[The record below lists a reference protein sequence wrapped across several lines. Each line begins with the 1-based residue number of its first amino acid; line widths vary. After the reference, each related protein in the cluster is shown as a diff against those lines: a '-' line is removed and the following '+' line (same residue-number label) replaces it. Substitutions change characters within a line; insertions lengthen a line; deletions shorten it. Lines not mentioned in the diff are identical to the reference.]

1 VFCTKIV
8 YKLSFNQ
15 IKIKNKPCVTWG
27 FGSKDDNRNS
37 ESFTGYSLSPKLII
51 ESKPVE
57 EIHDFWS
64 SDNDDNTR
72 TSILGLILT
81 IVLSWLR
88 KKTSRT
94 KKLLVF
100 YVIFL
105 EKITTTYLVD
115 SEKSLRSTT
124 NLEIWTSG
132 WIDMDLTVFCNC
144 SLSFGC
150 LNQIKNQELGFYT
163 VFY

>member
-1 VFCTKIV
+1 MTLPHGSYPWTRTSKNHEQLRFLAVFCTKIV

-81 IVLSWLR
+81 IGLSWLR
-88 KKTSRT
+88 QKHQEQKICWCSTSYSQ
-94 KKLLVF
+94 KNNN
-100 YVIFL
+100 YI
-105 EKITTTYLVD
+105 
-115 SEKSLRSTT
+115 
-124 NLEIWTSG
+124 
-132 WIDMDLTVFCNC
+132 
-144 SLSFGC
+144 LSWFW
-150 LNQIKNQELGFYT
+150 KR
-163 VFY
+163 V